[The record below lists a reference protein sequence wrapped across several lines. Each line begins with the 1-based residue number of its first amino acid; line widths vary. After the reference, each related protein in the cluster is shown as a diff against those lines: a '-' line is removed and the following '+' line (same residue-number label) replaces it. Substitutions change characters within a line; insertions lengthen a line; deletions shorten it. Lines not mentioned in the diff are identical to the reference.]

1 LVKEKMCALLDVSA
15 LIKLLDA
22 GNNIYQGN

>member
-15 LIKLLDA
+15 LIKLLDE
-22 GNNIYQGN
+22 GSDIYQE